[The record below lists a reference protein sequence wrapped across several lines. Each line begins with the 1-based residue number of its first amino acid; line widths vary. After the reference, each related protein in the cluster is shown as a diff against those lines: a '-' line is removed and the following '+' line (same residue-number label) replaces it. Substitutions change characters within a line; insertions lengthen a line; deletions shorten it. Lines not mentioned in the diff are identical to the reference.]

1 MSGEIVAVAP
11 TEAKRWPGGEE
22 NVGVAAAQAAQA
34 AQLAHPIEPHDGAP
48 MNARKLLRGH
58 PVESIAITTDADVGR
73 RYPPLLRIHP
83 STTGAISSRHLR
95 PLKMP

>member
-1 MSGEIVAVAP
+1 MPGEIVAVAP
-11 TEAKRWPGGEE
+11 AEAERVPGGEE

-34 AQLAHPIEPHDGAP
+34 AQLAHPIEPNDGAR
-48 MNARKLLRGH
+48 MNARDLLRGH
-58 PVESIAITTDADVGR
+58 LLESVAITTDTDVGR
-73 RYPPLLRIHP
+73 RHPPLLRIHP